1 MIIEHVAM
9 LASMLGV
16 MLLRPAE
23 YAHHHGH
30 DHDAPVQPAL
40 AQVTA

>member
-1 MIIEHVAM
+1 MVLEHVAM

-23 YAHHHGH
+23 HTGGAHGR
-30 DHDAPVQPAL
+30 AVAER
-40 AQVTA
+40 VTA